1 MFRLTPNN
9 VLEYIFQMFS
19 LQSISLKNCSFFLVY
34 LLYFQLAGGVNEK
47 LVDLTNFYRDLF
59 PEKEKEYV
67 VWDLDLNTIREVCK
81 INLNKLL
88 RQTNFR
94 TVSKVSNYLEVCFR
108 GKQIL

>member
-1 MFRLTPNN
+1 
-9 VLEYIFQMFS
+9 MFS

-59 PEKEKEYV
+59 TEEEKEYV

-88 RQTNFR
+88 RQTEL
-94 TVSKVSNYLEVCFR
+94 SNSFESFQQPRSMLPWKTNPLRCQEITGIR
-108 GKQIL
+108 IWP